1 LPPARPCLIAPAA
14 VHAFPKQPT
23 NASSNIEEIAMKRL
37 IISLSAVCVLFAARP
52 GIAVAEVAE
61 ITIAQQYGMA
71 YLQFLVM
78 QHDHLISKHAKAA
91 GLGDVKV
98 TWHTFAASNIMYD
111 AVLSGDLQF
120 ASGGLT
126 PLITIWARTRDN
138 YKAHGISAMNSMPLL
153 LNTRE
158 PNVKTIKDFTEKS
171 RIALPAVKIS
181 QQAITLQMG
190 AAQAFGDAGF
200 NRLDPLTVSM
210 SHPDGMQALMSGASE
225 VTSHLTS
232 PPYEY
237 QELADPKIHTVLN
250 SYDVAGG
257 PTTFTVLWTTGR
269 FRDANPKTF
278 AAVLAAFREATD
290 IVNKDKHAAA
300 ALYVQMEHPKLT
312 VDQVYKMLTS
322 PGVDYTLT
330 PSGVMKYAD
339 FMYAHGLIKVKP
351 TSWKDVFFPE
361 VHDLPGS

>member
-1 LPPARPCLIAPAA
+1 
-14 VHAFPKQPT
+14 
-23 NASSNIEEIAMKRL
+23 MKRFL
-37 IISLSAVCVLFAARP
+37 SLLALLTVLTHAGASR
-52 GIAVAEVAE
+52 AEVSE

-78 QHDHLISKHAKAA
+78 QRDHLILKHAKAA

-98 TWHTFAASNIMYD
+98 TWHKFSASNIMYD
-111 AVLSGDLQF
+111 AVLSGDLQI

-138 YKAHGISAMNSMPLL
+138 YKAHGLAAMNAMPLL

-158 PNVKTIKDFTEKS
+158 PNVKTIKDFTSNS
-171 RIALPAVKIS
+171 RIALPAVKVS
-181 QQAITLQMG
+181 QQAITLQM
-190 AAQAFGDAGF
+190 AAAKAFGDADF
-200 NRLDPLTVSM
+200 ARLDPLTVSM
-210 SHPDGMQALMSGASE
+210 SHPDGMQALLSGASE
-225 VTSHLTS
+225 VTAHLTS

-237 QELADPKIHTVLN
+237 QELADPRIHTVMN

-257 PTTFTVLWTTGR
+257 PTTFTVLWCTGK
-269 FRDANPKTF
+269 FRDDNPKTY
-278 AAVLAAFREATD
+278 AAVLAAFKEATA
-290 IVNKDKHAAA
+290 IVNNDKHAAA
-300 ALYVQMEHPKLT
+300 ALYVEMEHPKLT

-322 PGVDYTLT
+322 PGIDYTLT

-351 TSWKDVFFPE
+351 ASWKDVFFPE

>member
-1 LPPARPCLIAPAA
+1 
-14 VHAFPKQPT
+14 
-23 NASSNIEEIAMKRL
+23 MKRFV
-37 IISLSAVCVLFAARP
+37 SLSVFVAFVALPAITR
-52 GIAVAEVAE
+52 AEVGE

-78 QHDHLISKHAKAA
+78 QRDHLIVKHAKAA

-98 TWHTFAASNIMYD
+98 TWHKFSASNIMYD
-111 AVLSGDLQF
+111 AVLSGDLQI

-138 YKAHGISAMNSMPLL
+138 YKAHGLAAMNAMPLL

-158 PNVKTIKDFTEKS
+158 PDVKSIKDFTSKS

-181 QQAITLQMG
+181 QQAITLQM
-190 AAQAFGDAGF
+190 AAAKAFGDANFG
-200 NRLDPLTVSM
+200 RLDPLTVSM
-210 SHPDGMQALMSGASE
+210 SHPDGMQALLSDASE
-225 VTSHLTS
+225 VTAHLTS

-237 QELADPKIHTVLN
+237 QELADPKVHTVLN

-257 PTTFTVLWTTGR
+257 PTTFTVLWCTGK
-269 FRDANPKTF
+269 FRDENPKTY

-290 IVNKDKHAAA
+290 IVNRDKRAAA
-300 ALYVQMEHPKLT
+300 TLYVEMEHPKLT

-339 FMYAHGLIKVKP
+339 FLYAHGLIKVKP

>member
-1 LPPARPCLIAPAA
+1 
-14 VHAFPKQPT
+14 
-23 NASSNIEEIAMKRL
+23 MKRF
-37 IISLSAVCVLFAARP
+37 ISLSAMLILLAAHP
-52 GIAVAEVAE
+52 GVTRAEVSE

-78 QHDHLISKHAKAA
+78 QRDHLIVKHAKAA

-98 TWHTFAASNIMYD
+98 TWHKFSASNIMYD
-111 AVLSGDLQF
+111 AVLSGDLQI

-138 YKAHGISAMNSMPLL
+138 YKAHGLAAMNAMPLL

-158 PNVKTIKDFTEKS
+158 PNVKTIKDFTSKS
-171 RIALPAVKIS
+171 RIALPAVKVS
-181 QQAITLQMG
+181 QQAITLQMA
-190 AAQAFGDAGF
+190 AAQAFGDANF
-200 NRLDPLTVSM
+200 ARLDPLTVSM
-210 SHPDGMQALMSGASE
+210 SHPDGMQALLSGASE
-225 VTSHLTS
+225 VTAHLTS

-237 QELADPKIHTVLN
+237 QELADPKIHSVMN

-257 PTTFTVLWTTGR
+257 PTTFTVLWCTGK
-269 FRDANPKTF
+269 FRDENPKTY

-300 ALYVQMEHPKLT
+300 KLYVDMEHPKLT

-322 PGVDYTLT
+322 PGIDYTLT
-330 PSGVMKYAD
+330 PSGVMKYAE

-361 VHDLPGS
+361 VHGLPGS

>member
-1 LPPARPCLIAPAA
+1 MNRF
-14 VHAFPKQPT
+14 AF
-23 NASSNIEEIAMKRL
+23 
-37 IISLSAVCVLFAARP
+37 LSAVFVAFVALPAITR
-52 GIAVAEVAE
+52 AEVGE

-78 QHDHLISKHAKAA
+78 QRDHLIVKHAKAA

-98 TWHTFAASNIMYD
+98 TWHKFSASNIMYD
-111 AVLSGDLQF
+111 AVLSGDLQI

-138 YKAHGISAMNSMPLL
+138 YKAHGLAAMNAMPLL

-158 PNVKTIKDFTEKS
+158 PEVKSIKDFTSKS

-181 QQAITLQMG
+181 QQAITLQM
-190 AAQAFGDAGF
+190 AAAKAFGDANFG
-200 NRLDPLTVSM
+200 RLDPLTVSM
-210 SHPDGMQALMSGASE
+210 SHPDGMQALLSDASE
-225 VTSHLTS
+225 VTAHLTS

-237 QELADPKIHTVLN
+237 QELADPKVHTVLN

-257 PTTFTVLWTTGR
+257 PTTFTVLWCTGK
-269 FRDANPKTF
+269 FRDENPKTY

-290 IVNKDKHAAA
+290 IVNRDKRAAA
-300 ALYVQMEHPKLT
+300 ALYVEMEHPKLT

-351 TSWKDVFFPE
+351 TSWRDVFFPE

>member
-1 LPPARPCLIAPAA
+1 
-14 VHAFPKQPT
+14 
-23 NASSNIEEIAMKRL
+23 MKRFV
-37 IISLSAVCVLFAARP
+37 SLSVFVAFVALPAITR
-52 GIAVAEVAE
+52 AEVGE

-78 QHDHLISKHAKAA
+78 QRDHLIVKHAKAA

-98 TWHTFAASNIMYD
+98 TWHKFSASNIMYD
-111 AVLSGDLQF
+111 AVLSGDLQI

-138 YKAHGISAMNSMPLL
+138 YKAHGLAAMNAMPLL

-158 PNVKTIKDFTEKS
+158 PEVKSIKDFTSKS

-181 QQAITLQMG
+181 QQAITLQM
-190 AAQAFGDAGF
+190 AAAKAFGDANFG
-200 NRLDPLTVSM
+200 RLDPLTVSM
-210 SHPDGMQALMSGASE
+210 SHPDGMQALLSDASE
-225 VTSHLTS
+225 VTAHLTS

-237 QELADPKIHTVLN
+237 QELADPKVHTVLN

-257 PTTFTVLWTTGR
+257 PTTFTVLWCTGK
-269 FRDANPKTF
+269 FRDENPKTY

-290 IVNKDKHAAA
+290 IVNRDKRAAA
-300 ALYVQMEHPKLT
+300 TLYVEMEHPKLT

>member
-1 LPPARPCLIAPAA
+1 
-14 VHAFPKQPT
+14 
-23 NASSNIEEIAMKRL
+23 MKRFL
-37 IISLSAVCVLFAARP
+37 SLLALLTVLSAHAGASR
-52 GIAVAEVAE
+52 AEVSE

-78 QHDHLISKHAKAA
+78 QRDHLIVKHAKAA

-98 TWHTFAASNIMYD
+98 TWHKFSASNIMYD
-111 AVLSGDLQF
+111 AVLSGDLQI

-138 YKAHGISAMNSMPLL
+138 YKAHGLAAMNAMPLL

-158 PNVKTIKDFTEKS
+158 PNVKTIKDFTSKS
-171 RIALPAVKIS
+171 RIALPAVKVS
-181 QQAITLQMG
+181 QQAITLQM
-190 AAQAFGDAGF
+190 AAAKAFGDADF
-200 NRLDPLTVSM
+200 ARLDPLTVSM
-210 SHPDGMQALMSGASE
+210 SHPDGMQALLSGASE
-225 VTSHLTS
+225 VTAHLTS

-237 QELADPKIHTVLN
+237 QELADPRIHTVMN

-257 PTTFTVLWTTGR
+257 PTTFTVLWCTGK
-269 FRDANPKTF
+269 FRDENPKTY
-278 AAVLAAFREATD
+278 AAVLAAFKEATA
-290 IVNKDKHAAA
+290 IVNNDKHAAA
-300 ALYVQMEHPKLT
+300 ALYVEMEHPKLT
-312 VDQVYKMLTS
+312 VDQVYQMLTS
-322 PGVDYTLT
+322 PGIDYTLT

-351 TSWKDVFFPE
+351 ASWKEVFFPE

>member
-1 LPPARPCLIAPAA
+1 
-14 VHAFPKQPT
+14 
-23 NASSNIEEIAMKRL
+23 MKRFL
-37 IISLSAVCVLFAARP
+37 SLSAVFVALVALPALSR
-52 GIAVAEVAE
+52 AEVGE

-78 QHDHLISKHAKAA
+78 QRDHLIVKHAKAA

-98 TWHTFAASNIMYD
+98 TWHKFSASNIMYD
-111 AVLSGDLQF
+111 AVLSGDLQI

-138 YKAHGISAMNSMPLL
+138 YKAHGLAAMNAMPLL

-158 PNVKTIKDFTEKS
+158 PDVKSIKEFTSKS

-181 QQAITLQMG
+181 QQAITLQM
-190 AAQAFGDAGF
+190 AAAKAFGDANFG
-200 NRLDPLTVSM
+200 RLDPLTVSM
-210 SHPDGMQALMSGASE
+210 SHPDGMQALLSDASE
-225 VTSHLTS
+225 VTAHLTS

-237 QELADPKIHTVLN
+237 QELADPKVHTVLN

-257 PTTFTVLWTTGR
+257 PTTFTVLWCTGK
-269 FRDANPKTF
+269 FRDENPKTYAAVF
-278 AAVLAAFREATD
+278 AAFKEATD
-290 IVNKDKHAAA
+290 IVNRDKRAAA
-300 ALYVQMEHPKLT
+300 ALYVEMEHPKLT

-351 TSWKDVFFPE
+351 TTWKDVFFPE

>member
-1 LPPARPCLIAPAA
+1 
-14 VHAFPKQPT
+14 
-23 NASSNIEEIAMKRL
+23 
-37 IISLSAVCVLFAARP
+37 
-52 GIAVAEVAE
+52 
-61 ITIAQQYGMA
+61 
-71 YLQFLVM
+71 
-78 QHDHLISKHAKAA
+78 
-91 GLGDVKV
+91 
-98 TWHTFAASNIMYD
+98 MYD
-111 AVLSGDLQF
+111 AVLSGDLQI

-138 YKAHGISAMNSMPLL
+138 YKAHGLAAMNAMPLL

-158 PNVKTIKDFTEKS
+158 PNVKTIKDFTSKS

-181 QQAITLQMG
+181 QQAITLQMA
-190 AAQAFGDAGF
+190 AAQAFGDADF
-200 NRLDPLTVSM
+200 ARLDPLTVSM

-237 QELADPKIHTVLN
+237 QELADPKIHTVMN

-257 PTTFTVLWTTGR
+257 PTTFTVLWCTGK
-269 FRDANPKTF
+269 FRDENPKTY

-290 IVNKDKHAAA
+290 IVNKDKRAAA
-300 ALYVQMEHPKLT
+300 KLYIEKEHPKLT
-312 VDQVYKMLTS
+312 EDEVYKMLTS
-322 PGVDYTLT
+322 PGIEYTLT

-351 TSWKDVFFPE
+351 SSWKDVFFPE

>member
-1 LPPARPCLIAPAA
+1 
-14 VHAFPKQPT
+14 
-23 NASSNIEEIAMKRL
+23 MKRFV
-37 IISLSAVCVLFAARP
+37 SLSAVFVAFVALPAITR
-52 GIAVAEVAE
+52 AEVGE

-78 QHDHLISKHAKAA
+78 QRDHLIVKHAKAA

-98 TWHTFAASNIMYD
+98 TWHKFSASNIMYD
-111 AVLSGDLQF
+111 AVLSGDLQI

-138 YKAHGISAMNSMPLL
+138 YKAHGLAAMNAMPLL

-158 PNVKTIKDFTEKS
+158 PDVKSIKDFTSKT

-181 QQAITLQMG
+181 QQAITLQM
-190 AAQAFGDAGF
+190 AAAKAFGDANFG
-200 NRLDPLTVSM
+200 RLDPLTVSM
-210 SHPDGMQALMSGASE
+210 SHPDGMQALLSDASE
-225 VTSHLTS
+225 VTAHLTS

-237 QELADPKIHTVLN
+237 QELADPKVHTVLN

-257 PTTFTVLWTTGR
+257 PTTFTVLWCTGK
-269 FRDANPKTF
+269 FRDENPKTY
-278 AAVLAAFREATD
+278 AAVLAAFKEATD
-290 IVNKDKHAAA
+290 IVNRDKRAAA
-300 ALYVQMEHPKLT
+300 ALYVEMEHPKLT

>member
-1 LPPARPCLIAPAA
+1 MLVLLAAHPAL
-14 VHAFPKQPT
+14 
-23 NASSNIEEIAMKRL
+23 
-37 IISLSAVCVLFAARP
+37 AR
-52 GIAVAEVAE
+52 AEVGE

-78 QHDHLISKHAKAA
+78 QRDNLVVKHAKAA

-98 TWHTFAASNIMYD
+98 TWHKFSASNIMYD
-111 AVLSGDLQF
+111 AVLSGDLQI

-138 YKAHGISAMNSMPLL
+138 YKAHGLAAMNAMPLL

-158 PNVKTIKDFTEKS
+158 PNVKTIKDFTSKS

-181 QQAITLQMG
+181 QQAITLQMA
-190 AAQAFGDAGF
+190 AAQAFGDADF
-200 NRLDPLTVSM
+200 ARLDPLTVSM

-237 QELADPKIHTVLN
+237 QELADPKIHTVMN

-257 PTTFTVLWTTGR
+257 PTTFTVLWCTGK
-269 FRDANPKTF
+269 FRDENPKTY

-290 IVNKDKHAAA
+290 IVNKDKRAAA
-300 ALYVQMEHPKLT
+300 KLYIEKEHPKLT
-312 VDQVYKMLTS
+312 EDEVYKMLTS
-322 PGVDYTLT
+322 PGIDYTLT

-351 TSWKDVFFPE
+351 SSWKDVFFPE

>member
-1 LPPARPCLIAPAA
+1 
-14 VHAFPKQPT
+14 
-23 NASSNIEEIAMKRL
+23 MKRFL
-37 IISLSAVCVLFAARP
+37 SLSAVFVAFVALP
-52 GIAVAEVAE
+52 AVSRAEVGE

-78 QHDHLISKHAKAA
+78 QRDHLIVKHAKAA

-98 TWHTFAASNIMYD
+98 TWHKFSASNIMYD
-111 AVLSGDLQF
+111 AVLSGDLQI

-138 YKAHGISAMNSMPLL
+138 YKAHGLAAMNAMPLL

-158 PNVKTIKDFTEKS
+158 PDVKSIKDFTSKS

-181 QQAITLQMG
+181 QQAITLQM
-190 AAQAFGDAGF
+190 AAAKAFGDANFG
-200 NRLDPLTVSM
+200 RLDPLTVSM
-210 SHPDGMQALMSGASE
+210 SHPDGMQALLSDASE
-225 VTSHLTS
+225 VTAHLTS

-237 QELADPKIHTVLN
+237 QELADPKVHTVLN

-257 PTTFTVLWTTGR
+257 PTTFTVLWCTGK
-269 FRDANPKTF
+269 FRDENPKTY
-278 AAVLAAFREATD
+278 AAVLAAFKEATE
-290 IVNKDKHAAA
+290 IVNGDKRAAA
-300 ALYVQMEHPKLT
+300 ALYVEMEHPKLS
-312 VDQVYKMLTS
+312 VDQVYRMLTS

>member
-1 LPPARPCLIAPAA
+1 
-14 VHAFPKQPT
+14 
-23 NASSNIEEIAMKRL
+23 MKRFV
-37 IISLSAVCVLFAARP
+37 SLSVFVAFVALPAITR
-52 GIAVAEVAE
+52 AEVGE

-78 QHDHLISKHAKAA
+78 QRDHLIVKHAKAA

-98 TWHTFAASNIMYD
+98 TWHKFSASNIMYD
-111 AVLSGDLQF
+111 AVLSGDLQI

-138 YKAHGISAMNSMPLL
+138 YKAHGLAAMNAMPLL

-158 PNVKTIKDFTEKS
+158 PDVKSIKDFTSKS

-181 QQAITLQMG
+181 QQAITLQM
-190 AAQAFGDAGF
+190 AAAKAFGDANFG
-200 NRLDPLTVSM
+200 RLDPLTVSM
-210 SHPDGMQALMSGASE
+210 SHPDGMQALLSDASE
-225 VTSHLTS
+225 VTAHLTS

-237 QELADPKIHTVLN
+237 QELADPKVHTVLN

-257 PTTFTVLWTTGR
+257 PTTFTVLWCTGK
-269 FRDANPKTF
+269 FRDENPKTY

-290 IVNKDKHAAA
+290 IVNRDKRAAA
-300 ALYVQMEHPKLT
+300 TLYVEMEHPKLT

>member
-1 LPPARPCLIAPAA
+1 MNRFAFLSTVFVAFVALPAITR
-14 VHAFPKQPT
+14 
-23 NASSNIEEIAMKRL
+23 
-37 IISLSAVCVLFAARP
+37 
-52 GIAVAEVAE
+52 AEVGE

-78 QHDHLISKHAKAA
+78 QRDHLIVKHAKAA

-98 TWHTFAASNIMYD
+98 TWHKFSASNIMYD
-111 AVLSGDLQF
+111 AVLSGDLQI

-138 YKAHGISAMNSMPLL
+138 YKAHGLAAMNAMPLL

-158 PNVKTIKDFTEKS
+158 PEVKSIKDFTSKS

-181 QQAITLQMG
+181 QQAITLQM
-190 AAQAFGDAGF
+190 AAAKAFGDANFG
-200 NRLDPLTVSM
+200 RLDPLTVSM
-210 SHPDGMQALMSGASE
+210 SHPDGMQALLSDASE
-225 VTSHLTS
+225 VTAHLTS

-237 QELADPKIHTVLN
+237 QELADPKVHTVLN

-257 PTTFTVLWTTGR
+257 PTTFTVLWCTGK
-269 FRDANPKTF
+269 FRDENPKTY

-290 IVNKDKHAAA
+290 IVNRDKRAAA
-300 ALYVQMEHPKLT
+300 TLYVEMEHPKLT

-351 TSWKDVFFPE
+351 RSWRDVFFPE

>member
-1 LPPARPCLIAPAA
+1 
-14 VHAFPKQPT
+14 
-23 NASSNIEEIAMKRL
+23 MKRL
-37 IISLSAVCVLFAARP
+37 LFVSALCSLLPLAAQP
-52 GIAVAEVAE
+52 GVARAEVSE

-78 QHDHLISKHAKAA
+78 QRDHLVAKHAKAE
-91 GLGDVKV
+91 GLGDIKV
-98 TWHTFAASNIMYD
+98 TWHKFSASNIMYD
-111 AVLSGDLQF
+111 AVLSGDLQI

-138 YKAHGISAMNSMPLL
+138 YKVHGLAAMNAMPLL

-158 PNVKTIKDFTEKS
+158 ANVKTIKDFTSKS

-181 QQAITLQMG
+181 QQAITLQMA

-210 SHPDGMQALMSGASE
+210 SHPDGMQALMSGESE
-225 VTSHLTS
+225 VTAHLTS
-232 PPYEY
+232 PPYSY

-257 PTTFTVLWTTGR
+257 PTTFTVLWCTGK
-269 FRDANPKTF
+269 FRDENPKTYK
-278 AAVLAAFREATD
+278 AVLEAFREATD
-290 IVNKDKHAAA
+290 IVNKDKRAAA
-300 ALYVQMEHPKLT
+300 ELYVQMEHPKLT

-322 PGVDYTLT
+322 PGVDYTLA

-361 VHDLPGS
+361 IHDLHGS